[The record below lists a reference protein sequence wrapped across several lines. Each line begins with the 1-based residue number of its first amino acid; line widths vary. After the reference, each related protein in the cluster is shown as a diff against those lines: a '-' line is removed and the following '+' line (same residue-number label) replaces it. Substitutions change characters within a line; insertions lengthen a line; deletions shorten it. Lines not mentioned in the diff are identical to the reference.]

1 MLTLLSH
8 SEGSAELGRFAVTMK
23 STEVGAFKTP
33 TLRDIELTSPYMHDG
48 SIKTPIDVVCFYN
61 RGGNP
66 NSHLDE
72 RIGPLNLNDVEI
84 NDLVEFLPAL
94 TSNDVR

>member
-1 MLTLLSH
+1 
-8 SEGSAELGRFAVTMK
+8 
-23 STEVGAFKTP
+23 
-33 TLRDIELTSPYMHDG
+33 MHDG

-84 NDLVEFLPAL
+84 NDLVEFLRAL
-94 TSNDVR
+94 TSDDVR